1 MEEDASHSPSA
12 VREDITGTA
21 DISLQLPSPSP
32 VTDVVIDGPSTRNL
46 GTEHIEH
53 RPLDPTHSSYA
64 IV

>member
-12 VREDITGTA
+12 VREDITTTA
-21 DISLQLPSPSP
+21 DFPPSPSP
-32 VTDVVIDGPSTRNL
+32 VIDVVIGDPSTRTL

-53 RPLDPTHSSYA
+53 HPLDPTHSRYD